1 MTPDPDPALGPQVVL
16 HEEHLQ
22 VATTRHPTDRV
33 IVRRVITTQTRQIE
47 VTVRR
52 EELRLERQP
61 ASDSAP
67 AITER
72 SPSTQTARPTE
83 PALIIVLSQEEPVVH
98 LQARPYEQ
106 VSIHIDTV
114 TDHDQVDVTLSHEQ
128 AEVLTDAGTAEQPA
142 R

>member
-52 EELRLERQP
+52 EELRIERQP
-61 ASDSAP
+61 APDLSP
-67 AITER
+67 ASTER
-72 SPSTQTARPTE
+72 TLPTQTAQSTE
-83 PALIIVLSQEEPVVH
+83 PALVIVLSQEEPVVH
-98 LQARPYEQ
+98 LRIRPYER
-106 VSIHIDTV
+106 VRIHLDTV
-114 TDHDQVDVTLSHEQ
+114 TEHEQVDVTLSHEQ
-128 AEVLTDAGTAEQPA
+128 AEVLTAARAAERTA